1 MKRLKSHCI
10 APFVVAVV
18 PVALAVAV
26 YSGSDNG
33 SNGSGGGSSS
43 SRSSSSSSSSS
54 GRRFVSAHCPANLHG
69 RLRAML
75 RFRHSFQR
83 VAL

>member
-1 MKRLKSHCI
+1 MKRRTSPCI

-18 PVALAVAV
+18 PVALAV

-43 SRSSSSSSSSS
+43 SRSSSSSSS
-54 GRRFVSAHCPANLHG
+54 GRRFVSAHCAASLHG

>member
-43 SRSSSSSSSSS
+43 SRSSSS
-54 GRRFVSAHCPANLHG
+54 GRRFVSAHCAASLHG

>member
-43 SRSSSSSSSSS
+43 SRSSSSSSS
-54 GRRFVSAHCPANLHG
+54 GRRFVSAHCAASLHG

-75 RFRHSFQR
+75 RFRHSFRR

>member
-43 SRSSSSSSSSS
+43 SRSSSSSS
-54 GRRFVSAHCPANLHG
+54 GRRFVSAHCAASLHG

>member
-43 SRSSSSSSSSS
+43 SRSSSSSSS
-54 GRRFVSAHCPANLHG
+54 GRRFVSAHCAASLHG

>member
-18 PVALAVAV
+18 PVASAVAA

-43 SRSSSSSSSSS
+43 SRSSSSSS
-54 GRRFVSAHCPANLHG
+54 GRRFVSAHCAASLHG